1 MKKIK
6 FLIIIILNIVFFSNT
21 FADERN
27 QQLDGLFKELKTGE
41 MVSNLTIEQKIWKIW
56 STHPKDE
63 NLTKLLQNGSD
74 LVSKKK
80 FFESIDIFTKVINF
94 DPSWAEAWN
103 KRATV
108 FYLIGEF
115 QKSQNDI
122 DKVLE
127 LENRHFGALAGQG
140 LVNIKLKNYEK
151 AIESYKRALE
161 IYPTMQSPEIMIKQI
176 EEIIKEE
183 LI

>member
-1 MKKIK
+1 MKRIT

-41 MVSNLTIEQKIWKIW
+41 MLSNLTIEQKIWKIW